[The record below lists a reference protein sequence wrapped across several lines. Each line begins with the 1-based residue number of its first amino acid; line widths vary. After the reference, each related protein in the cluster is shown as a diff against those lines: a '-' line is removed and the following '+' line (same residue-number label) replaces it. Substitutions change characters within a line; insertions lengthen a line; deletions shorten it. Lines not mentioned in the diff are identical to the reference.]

1 MSPKISKLA
10 IELKEIQ
17 RPCKRT
23 KYPKELKRKIIELLN
38 SGVSIKELSSSL
50 NIHATTLNGWKSR
63 TRLQSQAKFHQ
74 VEVINDNPDI
84 KVTVISGL
92 KLSDLNKFF

>member
-1 MSPKISKLA
+1 MSPKINELA
-10 IELKEIQ
+10 VE
-17 RPCKRT
+17 
-23 KYPKELKRKIIELLN
+23 
-38 SGVSIKELSSSL
+38 IKELSSNL
-50 NIHATTLNGWKSR
+50 NIHTHTLIGWKNK

-74 VEVINDNPDI
+74 VEVVNDNPDI